1 MSINTEEFLKTAT
14 AKIYNFNQKQKIKAE
29 LTDHIKTKKEFF
41 MEIGYNEAASEE
53 KAITEMG
60 DAEEISND
68 LSKLY
73 NSFYNPAPVIITYL
87 IWFALLGGLYFLLK
101 QFVFEDTGALPLI
114 LCADFAAL
122 SIFWIYSAVTGKKN
136 NHITAILSFIPI
148 AATSVFLYF
157 ATTELNQKIKG
168 NISNLIDLMFNCALD
183 YKGTKTDTKMLFG
196 FIALF
201 AVTAI
206 TVTLFK
212 IIYAVKKKNFS
223 NSKKD
228 NKFSR
233 ILTAICIAFALL
245 SITISA
251 LSALSFFNMQKT
263 IYNGYQTAYNEMI
276 NICKHSSTF
285 EEAAEFAEN
294 SPIEFEKTF
303 DDDGRL
309 TNLIYRNT
317 YFYLTFS
324 FETDENIDDELVTT
338 YADLLRYETPPVVK
352 TEHLRAVLA
361 IDTITFKNATDSI
374 TLSPFRT
381 SEENL
386 QKMLKYDQ
394 NENLP
399 DDNFNFF
406 SSFLPITLKY
416 AEIGSYSR
424 TGAYTFSYI
433 SGTGDAKIQNQFTVN
448 HYVPEYN
455 NYILKRNEIIEIIK
469 SNPDASTQ
477 EIEELTGTVYSSP
490 YNTIEEYKN
499 SLKNNYDKHYNDY
512 INKYLNFDDYPSYA
526 GLTEKYLLSND
537 NVKKYLNF
545 TDFFDEYAEAT
556 YESTKK
562 YVFNDDWF
570 FFISE
575 TPYKSITFSK
585 NNDLSY
591 FCNVPLEYKMTE
603 REHFDSIA
611 EPILK
616 LTCGGKYYDIN
627 GCPYTDILRVPYYKE
642 NGEKFIV
649 TSALKQIGENETEK
663 IYYLVNAKGDKYSS
677 DNCFVNNKGYLVF
690 NNNGSIHKDNS
701 DDFTYKDSKGNTYI
715 KAFESSWDNNQQ
727 VYKYN
732 KEPLK

>member
-1 MSINTEEFLKTAT
+1 MNMNTEEFLKTAT

-29 LTDHIKTKKEFF
+29 LTDHIETKKEFF
-41 MEIGYNEAASEE
+41 MEIGYSEAASEE
-53 KAITEMG
+53 KAIAAMG
-60 DAEEISND
+60 DAEEISSD
-68 LSKLY
+68 LSRLY

-168 NISNLIDLMFNCALD
+168 NISNLIDLMFNCALN
-183 YKGTKTDTKMLFG
+183 YKGTKADTKLLFG

-201 AVTAI
+201 AVTAFA
-206 TVTLFK
+206 VTLFK

-223 NSKKD
+223 NSKTD
-228 NKFSR
+228 NKLNK
-233 ILTAICIAFALL
+233 ILTAVCIAFALL

-251 LSALSFFNMQKT
+251 LSAVSFFNMQKT

-276 NICKHSSTF
+276 NICQHSNTF

-303 DDDGRL
+303 NDDGRL
-309 TNLIYRNT
+309 IDLTYRNA
-317 YFYLTFS
+317 YLYLS
-324 FETDENIDDELVTT
+324 FGIETETNIDDELVTT
-338 YADLLRYETPPVVK
+338 YADLLRYETPPVIE
-352 TEHLRAVLA
+352 TEHLTASLF
-361 IDTITFKNATDSI
+361 IDKTLFKNTTDSI
-374 TLSPFRT
+374 TLSHFRINDT
-381 SEENL
+381 DL
-386 QKMLKYDQ
+386 QNMLKYDQ
-394 NENLP
+394 NANLP

-406 SSFLPITLKY
+406 SSFLPTAFKY
-416 AEIGSYSR
+416 THIDGYSR
-424 TGAYTFSYI
+424 TSAYTFSFI
-433 SGTGDAKIQNQFTVN
+433 SGMGDAKIQNQFTVN
-448 HYVPEYN
+448 YYVPEYN
-455 NYILKRNEIIEIIK
+455 DYILKRNEIIKIIK
-469 SNPDASTQ
+469 SNPDASPS
-477 EIEELTGTVYSSP
+477 EIENLTGTIYTAS
-490 YNTIEEYKN
+490 YDNINEYKN
-499 SLKNNYDKHYNDY
+499 SLMNEYGIYNYYRK
-512 INKYLNFDDYPSYA
+512 KYSY
-526 GLTEKYLLSND
+526 SND
-537 NVKKYLNF
+537 SFNA
-545 TDFFDEYAEAT
+545 YAEAT

-570 FFISE
+570 FFISND
-575 TPYKSITFSK
+575 PYKMLTFSK
-585 NNDLSY
+585 DNDTSY
-591 FCNVPLEYKMTE
+591 FYSIPLEYKMTE
-603 REHFDSIA
+603 HEYYDPIG

-627 GCPYTDILRVPYYKE
+627 GCPYSDILRVPYYKE

-649 TSALKQIGENETEK
+649 TSALKQIGENEAEK
-663 IYYLVNAKGDKYSS
+663 NYYLVNAKGDKYSS

-690 NNNGSIHKDNS
+690 NNNGSIHKDSS

-715 KAFESSWDNNQQ
+715 KAFEASWDNNQQ